1 MDTVF
6 YSWQSDLPGTR
17 SLIESTLEAAIQ
29 NLNRELA
36 VEKALRL
43 DQDTRGVAGWPDITS
58 EILSKIETCQVF
70 VADITP
76 INGPK
81 TNDKITPNPNVLL
94 ELGFA
99 LGTGLRE
106 KRIICVVNTD
116 YLPNGDLSKL
126 PFDLRSRRPIA
137 FSLNAKLR
145 PPKHQD
151 IQEAEQFLTTSL
163 EEAIGLIMNTTDQ
176 ENTLTTIY
184 ERYSLTVE
192 SHLILERLTGLA
204 IASGQMLPVRLDND
218 DLETIRTELQLDAS
232 LFVRELTRLDREGY
246 IKYTDWHD
254 EHRCNMGHEGLLT
267 AMAIRDQ
274 EDLDACYREMA
285 SMICSSVADRD
296 EEFTIAEI
304 AETLSKPPVLVNAI
318 LDDWESIELIQVSRY
333 LGGGY
338 RLWAVSPL
346 LEDESVMN
354 PTSGRLGHRATRV
367 IQQ

>member
-29 NLNRELA
+29 NLNRDLA

-58 EILSKIETCQVF
+58 EILSKIEACQVF

-99 LGTGLRE
+99 LGTGMRE

-116 YLPNGDLSKL
+116 YLPNSDLAEL

-163 EEAIGLIMNTTDQ
+163 EEAIGLIMSTADQ
-176 ENTLTTIY
+176 EDALSAIY

-192 SHLILERLTGLA
+192 SHLILERLMDSA
-204 IASGQMLPVRLDND
+204 IDSGQMLPVRVDNKS
-218 DLETIRTELQLDAS
+218 LEAIRTELELDAS

-246 IKYTDWHD
+246 IENTSWRD
-254 EHRCNMGHEGLLT
+254 EHSCKMGHEGILT
-267 AMAIRDQ
+267 AMAIRDMR
-274 EDLDACYREMA
+274 DLDSCYREIA
-285 SMICSSVADRD
+285 SMIYPAVTDRG
-296 EEFTIAEI
+296 EQVSLSEI
-304 AETLSKPPVLVNAI
+304 AEALSKPPVLVNAI
-318 LDDWESIELIQVSRY
+318 LDDWESIELIQVGRY

-338 RLWAVSPL
+338 RIWSVSPL
-346 LEDESVMN
+346 LEDESEIH
-354 PTSGRLGHRATRV
+354 PTDG
-367 IQQ
+367 